1 MLDQMSKNIS
11 PPFKAFFQVNLLQS
25 TVLVQQFNG
34 SPREGET
41 VAIDGPH
48 RYLGAVMLQPPTWHL
63 SPNDQLIAPGVS
75 PRCFA
80 SNAREMLLEAAPGGG
95 GIG

>member
-1 MLDQMSKNIS
+1 MVDQGGENITL
-11 PPFKAFFQVNLLQS
+11 PFNALLQVNLLQS
-25 TVLVQQFNG
+25 TMLMQQIDG
-34 SPREGET
+34 CSREGET

-75 PRCFA
+75 PR
-80 SNAREMLLEAAPGGG
+80 
-95 GIG
+95 